1 MINPRLAILIAQ
13 MIVCGILLIFI
24 LIYIAK
30 NEKIDGL
37 LKEAEK
43 NNDEDKI
50 KLYKNKKADLVLM
63 RNVLIVIIV
72 GLFLYS
78 VSFKM
83 SYPNQVKPEDMT
95 NSVTK

>member
-1 MINPRLAILIAQ
+1 MGNTFNIYTY
-13 MIVCGILLIFI
+13 
-24 LIYIAK
+24 IYIAK

-63 RNVLIVIIV
+63 RNVLIGITVI
-72 GLFLYS
+72 LFLYS